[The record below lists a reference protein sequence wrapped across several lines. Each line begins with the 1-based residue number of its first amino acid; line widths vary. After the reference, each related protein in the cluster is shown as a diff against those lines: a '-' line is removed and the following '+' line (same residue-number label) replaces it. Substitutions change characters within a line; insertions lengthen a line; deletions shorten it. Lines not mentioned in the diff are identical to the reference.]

1 MNADA
6 ADMFGRRCVRRIC
19 GKSIPTDDFSMN
31 EGALSDNG
39 INEWPADVLARK
51 VVACFLYQLVVG
63 R

>member
-1 MNADA
+1 
-6 ADMFGRRCVRRIC
+6 
-19 GKSIPTDDFSMN
+19 MN